1 MTQLVV
7 ENVVTKAKE
16 LISLDYALPLYGMGF
31 EVTYQSKGL
40 DIEAIII
47 GFRLDVFIGADDDI
61 CTQVTYD
68 LDNGDAVLED
78 EITFYAE
85 PM

>member
-1 MTQLVV
+1 MTHLIV
-7 ENVVTKAKE
+7 ENAVTSAKE
-16 LISLDYALPLYGMGF
+16 LKSVSYELPSYDVGY

-40 DIEAIII
+40 DIEAVIV
-47 GFRLDVFIGADDDI
+47 GFRLDVFIGVDDEL